1 MGDNL
6 TWVNDRLHDM
16 LNISDKN
23 IAEFL
28 LGLCR
33 KSASPDAFLDKIRDT
48 ETIDINDSV
57 KSFANE
63 LWHKMPRQM
72 SAGEMRKMENRLEDT
87 IAFIENY
94 QY

>member
-6 TWVNDRLHDM
+6 TWVSDRLHDM

-33 KSASPDAFLDKIRDT
+33 KSSTPDAFLDKIRET

-63 LWHKMPRQM
+63 LWSKVPREM
-72 SAGEMRKMENRLEDT
+72 TAGEKRKLENR
-87 IAFIENY
+87 
-94 QY
+94 